1 MKKNLENYF
10 KVNTWIIFA
19 IIMLLYFIALTLE
32 LKFIFTD
39 DFYHKA
45 FTGKLNLNSLQHIIT
60 QERENEWLNYPIAFI
75 IVLFPTIV
83 IAFALNIGSVLYEY
97 KIKYIELFKITL
109 KTQMIFAVN
118 YLIATI
124 LKLQEIVVR
133 DYNNINNNY
142 DFQSLA
148 YFFKNKELAF
158 WIMYPLQNINITE
171 ITHIL
176 LLSYGFAWLSQKKFI
191 RSLGFVLL
199 FYGVA
204 LMVWIVFTVFLQTI
218 LYN

>member
-10 KVNTWIIFA
+10 KANTWIVFA

-97 KIKYIELFKITL
+97 KIKYLDSF
-109 KTQMIFAVN
+109 
-118 YLIATI
+118 
-124 LKLQEIVVR
+124 
-133 DYNNINNNY
+133 
-142 DFQSLA
+142 
-148 YFFKNKELAF
+148 
-158 WIMYPLQNINITE
+158 
-171 ITHIL
+171 
-176 LLSYGFAWLSQKKFI
+176 
-191 RSLGFVLL
+191 
-199 FYGVA
+199 
-204 LMVWIVFTVFLQTI
+204 
-218 LYN
+218 